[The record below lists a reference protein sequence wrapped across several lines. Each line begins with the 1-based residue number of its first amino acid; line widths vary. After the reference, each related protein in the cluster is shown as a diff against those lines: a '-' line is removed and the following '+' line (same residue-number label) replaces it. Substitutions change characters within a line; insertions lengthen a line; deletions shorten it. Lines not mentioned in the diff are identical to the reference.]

1 LFVQS
6 VVDVRADDA
15 ASLAT
20 AESLI
25 TDAASNGHIVDE
37 VMWTIGLARWLL
49 EGDARSSAVDGP
61 GGRSDRR
68 TRCRRPRAVRRS
80 IAPDTE

>member
-15 ASLAT
+15 VSLAT

-25 TDAASNGHIVDE
+25 TAAASNGHIV
-37 VMWTIGLARWLL
+37 G
-49 EGDARSSAVDGP
+49 RSHVDDRSCQMAP
-61 GGRSDRR
+61 GG
-68 TRCRRPRAVRRS
+68 
-80 IAPDTE
+80 

>member
-25 TDAASNGHIVDE
+25 TAPASNGHIVDE
-37 VMWTIGLARWLL
+37 VMWTIGLARWLP
-49 EGDARSSAVDGP
+49 EGGADRARLMARAGDLIDEHGV
-61 GGRSDRR
+61 GGV
-68 TRCRRPRAVRRS
+68 VRFLD
-80 IAPDTE
+80 P